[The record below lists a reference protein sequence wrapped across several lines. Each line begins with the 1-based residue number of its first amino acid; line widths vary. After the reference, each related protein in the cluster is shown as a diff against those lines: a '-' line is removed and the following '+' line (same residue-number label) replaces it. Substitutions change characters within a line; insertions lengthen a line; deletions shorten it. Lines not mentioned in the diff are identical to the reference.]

1 MEDFYKEVKIQLK
14 EVKKEKASP
23 NKKNEEL
30 IQEESPEKGKKKDQV
45 SKKILDK
52 IDLFLSEEQFK

>member
-1 MEDFYKEVKIQLK
+1 MKIQLK